1 MSRLSPDVALN
12 AEGLLEKAAAQT
24 GLSDFGDDS
33 YREPYNILLQSLQ
46 DEARLST
53 QGVILMQRTILR
65 LLANRLRTEEAV
77 TSYPEMA
84 ETPIERPLYILGFP
98 RTGTTLL
105 HNLLSCDPASRWLR
119 LWEGLYPAPAP
130 ESLDDDPRVAKS
142 KEFVTGFE
150 KIAPLLASAHKLNA
164 TGPEE
169 CLWLIEHTFAD
180 FIFELRANI
189 PSYSRWLS
197 EHEAEPVWY
206 LYYRRQLQMLS
217 WKCRGSHWVCKA
229 PRHLSGL
236 SGLLSVFPDARI
248 VQTHR
253 SAESVLPSICSLCEI
268 TRSAASNLVDKVAI
282 GTHWHQRLLEVG
294 RRSAEVRSASDA
306 EQFIDVQYNDLV
318 TDPIGT
324 VHRIY
329 EHHGYSYSDSF
340 ENRMKLWLADNRQYK
355 HGPHR
360 YSLEEFGLDAEVVR
374 RDFTGIGK

>member
-46 DEARLST
+46 DEACLNT

-65 LLANRLRTEEAV
+65 LLANRLRTEEAF

-84 ETPIERPLYILGFP
+84 DTPIERPLYILGFP

-130 ESLDDDPRVAKS
+130 ESLDDDPRGAKS

-150 KIAPLLASAHKLNA
+150 KTAPLLASAHKLNA

-253 SAESVLPSICSLCEI
+253 SAESGLPSICSLCEI

-294 RRSAEVRSASDA
+294 RRSAEVRSASHA
-306 EQFIDVQYNDLV
+306 EQFLDVQYNDLV

-360 YSLEEFGLDAEVVR
+360 YSLEEFGLDAEVIQ
-374 RDFTGIGK
+374 RDFKGIGK